1 MTQPSKGKWH
11 GAPKGDAP
19 PRFGIATIS
28 CLGTLGQFA
37 GALQQISLDPTT
49 IDTCKIDT
57 QFNRNLSICMDAIRD
72 LTDDAFLEAF
82 LACRLP
88 AKAFHHRNH
97 LRVAWIHL
105 QRLPIDEAIEQTC
118 AGIARYAA
126 HLDASHRYHRT
137 LTEALV
143 RLMAHAGGADR
154 SLAFE
159 GFLAQAPAFLG
170 DCRIMVA
177 EHYSPE
183 LLARPDA
190 RYDFLSPDRLPLPS

>member
-1 MTQPSKGKWH
+1 
-11 GAPKGDAP
+11 
-19 PRFGIATIS
+19 
-28 CLGTLGQFA
+28 
-37 GALQQISLDPTT
+37 
-49 IDTCKIDT
+49 
-57 QFNRNLSICMDAIRD
+57 MDAIRD
-72 LTDDAFLEAF
+72 PTDDAFLEAF

-88 AKAFHHRNH
+88 AHAFNHRNH

-105 QRLPIDEAIEQTC
+105 QCFPIDEAIERTC

-190 RYDFLSPDRLPLPS
+190 RYDFLWPDRLPLPS